1 MNLHELLCCPFCYS
15 ELTAGQSLLVCYT
28 CRRNFPVKNNVP
40 VFVDYET
47 LPSHLRGQ
55 IRYFEDEEITAS
67 DEHYLEPWQRSYL
80 ERFLENMP
88 SMEGKLVVDCG
99 TGSAYMAIELAKRG
113 AYVIPTD
120 LSPRSVFRL
129 ERIANRL
136 GLSDR
141 ILSVCATAE
150 SLPIRSG
157 CASGFISNAVL
168 EHIPDELYAI
178 AEISR
183 VTQADGALMLSVPL
197 SYRYLNPLLLPLNYI
212 HDKRIGHL
220 RRYDLESI
228 ERKFTDWAVSRTYY
242 TGHTRKVVQTIVNII
257 HPVYDNE
264 RIEAYDALR
273 SADKRWASN
282 IICFLRKGGGVDKR
296 IHVA

>member
-1 MNLHELLCCPFCYS
+1 MNLNELLCCPFCHG
-15 ELTAGQSLLVCYT
+15 ELTTGQSHLACCA
-28 CRRNFPVKNNVP
+28 CRRDFPVKNNVP
-40 VFVDYET
+40 VFVDQGT

-55 IRYFEDEEITAS
+55 IKYFEDEEITAS
-67 DEHYLEPWQRSYL
+67 DEHCLEPWQRSYL

-88 SMEGKLVVDCG
+88 SAEGQLVVDCG

-113 AYVIPTD
+113 AYVIATD

-136 GLSDR
+136 GLGGR
-141 ILSVCATAE
+141 ILSLCSTAE
-150 SLPIRSG
+150 LLPIRSG

-168 EHIPDELYAI
+168 EHIPDELSAI

-183 VTQADGALMLSVPL
+183 VTEADAALMLSVPL
-197 SYRYLNPLLLPLNYI
+197 AYRYLNPLLLPLNWI
-212 HDKRIGHL
+212 RDKRIGHL

-228 ERKFTDWAVSRTYY
+228 KRKFTDWAVTRTYY
-242 TGHTRKVVQTIVNII
+242 TGHTLKVVQTIVNII

-264 RIEAYDALR
+264 RIEARDALR

-282 IICFLRKGGGVDKR
+282 IICFLRKRGGE
-296 IHVA
+296 